1 VRSQKNESCCAV
13 SPGAKKSL
21 GYEEESHDS
30 LAFSGREEKREKL
43 LVCELSASEGKTSVV
58 NLALVLV
65 VFLAGNKPAKI
76 PVSDRQWSL
85 ALLL

>member
-1 VRSQKNESCCAV
+1 MAEK
-13 SPGAKKSL
+13 
-21 GYEEESHDS
+21 
-30 LAFSGREEKREKL
+30 EKREKL

-85 ALLL
+85 VGLVSLRFVCPLFFVTSNRDGVGALPDEIRLIDTKD